1 MYIEKRIKLN
11 NNFYYI
17 IVDVEYKKDNEI
29 LSLRI
34 KNYKDDYWDDGDCS
48 ILIEQIE
55 KNYTSEKAKTY
66 DNYISFMADCL
77 YIYDRIPF
85 LSGIKDVYISSKDN
99 LPYSKS
105 YISKDEIEKY
115 IKDNNVTMTT
125 NTNFKL
131 FDSYTWNL

>member
-1 MYIEKRIKLN
+1 
-11 NNFYYI
+11 
-17 IVDVEYKKDNEI
+17 
-29 LSLRI
+29 
-34 KNYKDDYWDDGDCS
+34 
-48 ILIEQIE
+48 
-55 KNYTSEKAKTY
+55 
-66 DNYISFMADCL
+66 MADCL

-85 LSGIKDVYISSKDN
+85 LSGIKNVYISSKDN

-115 IKDNNVTMTT
+115 VKDNNVTMTT